1 MQKISNLLIIPLI
14 KSTIN
19 GVDYAISSQILQD
32 RLLNLFRNIN
42 QWILLS
48 EWGGLN
54 LFDLATIIEAKN
66 FIAHAAYQSYLTDL
80 WMGQLKPTI
89 HAGRVYLINICFV
102 NSKL

>member
-1 MQKISNLLIIPLI
+1 M
-14 KSTIN
+14 STRFTKLRNYTARVPDTGSMI
-19 GVDYAISSQILQD
+19 YYSSELEK
-32 RLLNLFRNIN
+32 LNLIHFS
-42 QWILLS
+42 S

-89 HAGRVYLINICFV
+89 HAGRVSSDL
-102 NSKL
+102 LLG

>member
-1 MQKISNLLIIPLI
+1 MR
-14 KSTIN
+14 T
-19 GVDYAISSQILQD
+19 
-32 RLLNLFRNIN
+32 LNK
-42 QWILLS
+42 LLS

-89 HAGRVYLINICFV
+89 HAGRVLLTIYILTF
-102 NSKL
+102 